1 MASGN
6 LTAQTEVT
14 APDGSNLLYVVT
26 SGTTDGKIYLG
37 GLNVMPD
44 GTMVNGKISV
54 TVATNNITV
63 ALKTK
68 SGGNP
73 SATDPVSIWINGTLR
88 RCTAPLS
95 VTKNAGTNWFNS
107 GAAEFATLEQDYFV
121 YLIWNTTPA
130 TDIVDIGFAR
140 IPYGRVYSDFSGTT
154 TSEKYLASAATPTAT
169 DDVCVVGRFA
179 ATLSATA
186 AFNWSVPTFTSINK
200 IDTPIYETRSLS
212 YVPTWAST
220 GTAVSLGNGTL
231 IGQYQFRGRMVKTAV
246 TLVAGTTT
254 TFGTTQYSFVLPF
267 TPMTVASFRHLFF
280 GFVFDNSAGQMW
292 SITGYNVAGGANTIL
307 AMYASAGTAV
317 VSSTVPMTFATSDII
332 SITGEYSVA

>member
-26 SGTTDGKIYLG
+26 GGTTDGKIYLG
-37 GLNVMPD
+37 GLNVQPD
-44 GTMVNGKISV
+44 GTLVNGKISV

-95 VTKNAGTNWFNS
+95 VTKNAGTNWFNA

-121 YLIWNTTPA
+121 YIIWNTTPA

-140 IPYGRVYSDFSGTT
+140 IPYGRIYSDFSGTT
-154 TSEKYLASAATPTAT
+154 TSEKYLASSTTPTST
-169 DDVCVVGRFA
+169 DDLCVVGRFA

-186 AFNWSVPTFTSINK
+186 AFNWSVPTYTSINK
-200 IDTPIYETRSLS
+200 IDVPIYETRLLT
-212 YVPTWAST
+212 YAPTLT
-220 GTAVSLGNGTL
+220 G
-231 IGQYQFRGRMVKTAV
+231 
-246 TLVAGTTT
+246 
-254 TFGTTQYSFVLPF
+254 
-267 TPMTVASFRHLFF
+267 
-280 GFVFDNSAGQMW
+280 
-292 SITGYNVAGGANTIL
+292 
-307 AMYASAGTAV
+307 
-317 VSSTVPMTFATSDII
+317 
-332 SITGEYSVA
+332 YSVAPTATVYRYQIKNNTMKVHMTQGTNGTSNATTISATAPMAAVTITNAFWAVTGYAAVDNATVQTAPPVAVIASASSTINIFKNSDGGTTAWTNVLGKRVGYIGLEYPLA